1 MSSPQKSWREFAK
14 SLAQHP
20 YTRDVRL
27 VILESWKRSR
37 AAGVR
42 RYHEKPL
49 LHRIG
54 AADLE
59 NRLEKNRELIE
70 AGGRLLQKFSAGREI
85 RHVIY
90 LTDRDGIVL
99 YSVGYDIWRAMF
111 GLMPGF
117 DWSEKTMGTNGAGT
131 ALATNHP
138 VAVVGPDHFVSAFET
153 TTCLAC
159 PVRTRDGTLLGAV
172 DFSTTVEDARVEQLS
187 EIIEL
192 AHRIERALPTKARK

>member
-20 YTRDVRL
+20 YTRDVRP

-85 RHVIY
+85 LRPAYH
-90 LTDRDGIVL
+90 
-99 YSVGYDIWRAMF
+99 
-111 GLMPGF
+111 
-117 DWSEKTMGTNGAGT
+117 
-131 ALATNHP
+131 
-138 VAVVGPDHFVSAFET
+138 
-153 TTCLAC
+153 
-159 PVRTRDGTLLGAV
+159 TRK
-172 DFSTTVEDARVEQLS
+172 QQW
-187 EIIEL
+187 I
-192 AHRIERALPTKARK
+192 